1 MFSYN
6 VYFSYNSTTNKQ
18 VINMDDNPMEFGAIG
33 VGINIISWNDETN
46 QKSVE
51 CCMFHIKH

>member
-1 MFSYN
+1 MFSCN

-18 VINMDDNPMEFGAIG
+18 VINMDDNPMEFGAMD

-46 QKSVE
+46 QQSVE
-51 CCMFHIKH
+51 CWMIHIKH